1 MGVIGGEAPDREYDY
16 IVIGAGSAGCVVA
29 SRLSESGR
37 HSVLLLEAGG
47 SDRKL
52 RFMIPASVLQLQL
65 TSEHDWAFP
74 SEPDPTRNNRAEGWA
89 SGKVLGGSGSINGMV
104 WVRGHPGD
112 FDQWAAMGCVGWD
125 YATVVEY
132 FKRSET
138 YVSGGDDRYR
148 GRSGPVT
155 VRKNRFNHVLTS
167 AFIDAAQSAGH
178 EFNNDYNGGSQ
189 EGVAHAQLNV
199 GQGLRASTSRTYL
212 RKALR
217 RKNLTVTLNA
227 TAGRI
232 TFDGRRAAGVELRQ
246 GGRTIVVRSRREV
259 IVSAGAIAS
268 PKLLMLSGIGP
279 AAHLSQLGIAL
290 VQDSPCVGLGLSDH
304 VAASLTY
311 EVNVPT
317 FNRYFTPRH
326 MLRSGAEWLLFRD
339 GPLAAGPA
347 HASLFGHIGDTPT
360 SDYLIHLLPFALP
373 GLEKGRSVSKLV
385 GRLMEYSGLTLVLLA
400 LHPRA
405 KGQIRLRSADPAAP
419 PVISHSQLDDPEDMA
434 TVIHAAEVARQ
445 VAGQPA
451 LQRYVV
457 REVTPGPEV
466 QTPGAW
472 ADFLRLHTHRG
483 LHPTGTCAMGP
494 ADTAVVDP
502 QLRVR
507 GVNGLRVIDASIMP
521 SLPGGNTNAAA
532 IMVGERGASL
542 VLGD

>member
-1 MGVIGGEAPDREYDY
+1 MNAAGAVPEREYDY
-16 IVIGAGSAGCVVA
+16 IVVGAGSAGCVVA
-29 SRLSESGR
+29 SRLSENGR

-74 SEPDPTRNNRAEGWA
+74 SQPDPTRNGRAEGWA

-112 FDQWAAMGCVGWD
+112 FDQWAAMGCTGWD
-125 YATVVEY
+125 YDTLVKY
-132 FKRSET
+132 FKRCET
-138 YVSGGDDRYR
+138 YVSSGDDLYR
-148 GRSGPVT
+148 GRSGPVG

-167 AFIDAAQSAGH
+167 AFIEAAQSAGH
-178 EFNNDYNGGSQ
+178 RFNDDYNGASQ

-199 GQGLRASTSRTYL
+199 GHGLRASTSRTYL

-217 RKNLTVTLNA
+217 RKNLTVALIA
-227 TAGRI
+227 TVRRI
-232 TFDGRRAAGVELRQ
+232 KFEGRRAAGVELQQ
-246 GGRTIVVRSRREV
+246 GGRTFAVTCRREV
-259 IVSAGAIAS
+259 ILSAGAIAS
-268 PKLLMLSGIGP
+268 PKLLMLSGVGP
-279 AAHLSQLGIAL
+279 ATHLNEIGIAL
-290 VQDSPCVGLGLSDH
+290 VQDSPLVGAGLSDH

-326 MLRSGAEWLLFRD
+326 LLRSGAEWLLFRG
-339 GPLAAGPA
+339 GPLASGPA
-347 HASLFGHIGDTPT
+347 HASLFGHVGATPT

-385 GRLMEYSGLTLVLLA
+385 GRLMEYSGLTLVVLA

-405 KGQIRLRSADPAAP
+405 KGQIRLRSSDPMAP
-419 PVISHSQLDDPEDMA
+419 PLISHSQLEDPEDMA
-434 TVIHAAEVARQ
+434 TVIRAAQVARQ
-445 VAGQPA
+445 VADQPA
-451 LQRYVV
+451 LRHYIL
-457 REVTPGPEV
+457 REVSPGSDVMSHDE
-466 QTPGAW
+466 W
-472 ADFLRLHTHRG
+472 AQFLRAHTHRG

-494 ADTAVVDP
+494 SESAVVDP

-507 GVNGLRVIDASIMP
+507 GVDGLRVIDASIMP
-521 SLPGGNTNAAA
+521 SLPSGNTNAAA
-532 IMVGERGASL
+532 IMVGERGAAL